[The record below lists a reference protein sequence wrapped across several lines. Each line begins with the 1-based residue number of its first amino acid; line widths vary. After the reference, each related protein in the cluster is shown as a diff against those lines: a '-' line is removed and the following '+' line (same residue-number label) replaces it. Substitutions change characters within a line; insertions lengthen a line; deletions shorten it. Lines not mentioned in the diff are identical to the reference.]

1 MYGKDE
7 AHIHNLHSV
16 RASVLRYCI
25 ESGDGLSGIP
35 TTRAIR
41 DKLDESY
48 GDVPKVKKRVVR
60 ISRSL
65 SAGWMFARTLR

>member
-7 AHIHNLHSV
+7 AHIHSLHSV
-16 RASVLRYCI
+16 RVSVLRDCI

-35 TTRAIR
+35 MTVR

>member
-7 AHIHNLHSV
+7 AHIHSLHSV
-16 RASVLRYCI
+16 RASVLGYCI

-35 TTRAIR
+35 MTIR

-65 SAGWMFARTLR
+65 SAGWMFAMTLR